1 MEEKEKG
8 ENEHTQPFTARGF
21 YGRAQ
26 SQDQVLL
33 RVAKTRKHLR
43 QRPLIRDYRPGILGP
58 PATWKTFRRQA
69 DAIKFAQV
77 QGNGLMVFS
86 FEGEALGQGGKRN
99 FVVTHPKMMWVHQCE
114 RNLTQRC
121 TYEVIQENSVCK
133 LYFDLEFMY
142 THNSES
148 DGLQMTNTFIKIVCY
163 FLLKEFGVHC
173 SRENIVDLTSHS
185 FAKFSRHLIFNIPDV
200 AFANNIYV
208 GNFVNMICN
217 QIRTWAREGM
227 KETLGFKFS
236 DVERLFV
243 TDTKGNKVLFC
254 DEGVYTKNR
263 NFRILRSTK
272 FGKNSPLVV
281 AQENQYV
288 PLKKAGESTEEL
300 LFMDSLVTTVRESPR
315 ILTFGDDGTKRSQC
329 QQERKGSGPGME
341 GFSHS
346 PYPEI
351 DKYIQS
357 ILGQGYIRCW
367 FYFPQ
372 SELLVYEIANNR
384 FCHNIGREHKS
395 NGIMYVA
402 NLKLAV
408 YYQKCHDPDCQDY
421 RSNPIPLPE
430 WTVFWKN
437 MGEDEVMEWI
447 QEPQS
452 DTTGIWND
460 SDDDSLLSMV
470 ATQVE
475 NEQKSSIMTAAATQF
490 ENEDDNNLI
499 IMAAAQVEKE
509 DLSDSELTS
518 AVSKFEMWDKID
530 EMSLSSL
537 SRQNSLQSSQK
548 SNPWDKLSLISSPN
562 SSFFDESSQKSSD
575 GCGINFGPETFSAD
589 QKVQQNL
596 NTYDFDSDEDFASA
610 AAKVEEEMRNQAWDE
625 VEFNS
630 CGLDDEDFL
639 LP

>member
-1 MEEKEKG
+1 MEEEEKG
-8 ENEHTQPFTARGF
+8 GNERTQPLTTRGF
-21 YGRAQ
+21 YGKGQ
-26 SQDQVLL
+26 SRDRVLL
-33 RVAKTRKHLR
+33 RIAKTRKHLK
-43 QRPLIRDYRPGILGP
+43 QRPLVSEYRPGILGP
-58 PATWKTFRRQA
+58 PTTWKTFRRQA

-99 FVVTHPKMMWVHQCE
+99 FVVTHPKMMWIHQCE
-114 RNLTQRC
+114 RSPTQRC

-142 THNSES
+142 MHSPES
-148 DGLQMTNTFIKIVCY
+148 DGVKMTNTFIKIVCY
-163 FLLKEFGVHC
+163 FLQKEFGVSC
-173 SRENIVDLTSHS
+173 SRKNIIDLTSHS
-185 FAKFSRHLIFNIPDV
+185 FAKFSRHLIFNIPGV
-200 AFANNIYV
+200 AFANNIHV
-208 GNFVNMICN
+208 GNFVIMICN

-227 KETLGFKFS
+227 KEMPGFTFS
-236 DVERLFV
+236 DVETLFV

-272 FGKNSPLVV
+272 LGKNTPLVI
-281 AQENQYV
+281 APENQYV
-288 PLKKAGESTEEL
+288 PLTKTGDSAEEVFFL
-300 LFMDSLVTTVRESPR
+300 DSLVTTVRESPK
-315 ILTFGDDGTKRSQC
+315 ILTFGDDGMKRLKCRQK
-329 QQERKGSGPGME
+329 EREGAGLGME

-357 ILGQGYIRCW
+357 ILGHGYIRCW

-395 NGIMYVA
+395 NGVMYVA

-408 YYQKCHDPDCQDY
+408 YYQKCHDSDCQDY

-437 MGEDEVMEWI
+437 MGDEEVMEWI
-447 QEPQS
+447 QGSQNGE
-452 DTTGIWND
+452 DDIW
-460 SDDDSLLSMV
+460 DDNEEDNSLLTM
-470 ATQVE
+470 
-475 NEQKSSIMTAAATQF
+475 AATQIENEHNNNIMDVAATEF
-490 ENEDDNNLI
+490 ENEDDNNLLL
-499 IMAAAQVEKE
+499 MAAAEVENE
-509 DLSDSELTS
+509 HLSDTKLNT
-518 AVSKFEMWDKID
+518 AVKKFEMWDKID

-537 SRQNSLQSSQK
+537 SRQSSQK
-548 SNPWDKLSLISSPN
+548 SNPWDRLSLISSPN
-562 SSFFDESSQKSSD
+562 SSFFDESSQKSLD
-575 GCGINFGPETFSAD
+575 DCRTNFCPETLLANQRVRKNS
-589 QKVQQNL
+589 
-596 NTYDFDSDEDFASA
+596 NTYDFDSDEEFASA
-610 AAKVEEEMRNQAWDE
+610 AAKVEDELQSQAGDE

-639 LP
+639 LPWM

>member
-1 MEEKEKG
+1 MMEEEEKG
-8 ENEHTQPFTARGF
+8 KSDHTQPFTARGF

-26 SQDQVLL
+26 SQDQVQL
-33 RVAKTRKHLR
+33 RIAKTRKHLK
-43 QRPLIRDYRPGILGP
+43 QRPLVSEYRPGILGP

-86 FEGEALGQGGKRN
+86 FEGEALGLGGKRN
-99 FVVTHPKMMWVHQCE
+99 FVVTHPKMMWNHQCQ
-114 RNLTQRC
+114 RSPTQRC

-142 THNSES
+142 MHNPEN
-148 DGLQMTNTFIKIVCY
+148 DGVQMTNAFIKIVCY
-163 FLLKEFGVHC
+163 FLLKEFGVCC
-173 SRENIVDLTSHS
+173 SRKNIIDLTSYS
-185 FAKFSRHLIFNIPDV
+185 FAKFSRHLIFNIPGV
-200 AFANNIYV
+200 AFANNIHV
-208 GNFVNMICN
+208 GNFVIMICN

-227 KETLGFKFS
+227 KEMPGFTFS
-236 DVERLFV
+236 DVEILFV

-272 FGKNSPLVV
+272 LGKNTPLVV

-288 PLKKAGESTEEL
+288 PLTKMGGSAEEM
-300 LFMDSLVTTVRESPR
+300 LFLDSLVTTVRESPK
-315 ILTFGDDGTKRSQC
+315 ILTFGDDEIRRPKIRQKEREGT
-329 QQERKGSGPGME
+329 GPGME

-357 ILGQGYIRCW
+357 ILGHGYVRCW

-395 NGIMYVA
+395 NGVMYVA

-408 YYQKCHDPDCQDY
+408 YYQKCHDSDCQDY

-430 WTVFWKN
+430 WTVFWKK
-437 MGEDEVMEWI
+437 MGEEEVLEWI
-447 QEPQS
+447 QDSQNGAN
-452 DTTGIWND
+452 DIWDDND
-460 SDDDSLLSMV
+460 DDDSLLTM
-470 ATQVE
+470 
-475 NEQKSSIMTAAATQF
+475 AATQIENELNNNIMDVAATEF
-490 ENEDDNNLI
+490 ENEDDNNLLL
-499 IMAAAQVEKE
+499 MAATQVENE
-509 DLSDSELTS
+509 YLSDSKLTNTI
-518 AVSKFEMWDKID
+518 KKIEMWDKID

-537 SRQNSLQSSQK
+537 SRQSSQK
-548 SNPWDKLSLISSPN
+548 SNPWDRLSLISSPN
-562 SSFFDESSQKSSD
+562 SSFFDESSQKSLD
-575 GCGINFGPETFSAD
+575 DCRTNLCPETFIAD
-589 QKVQQNL
+589 QKVRQNS
-596 NTYDFDSDEDFASA
+596 NIYDFESDEEFASA
-610 AAKVEEEMRNQAWDE
+610 AAKVEDELQKQAGDE

-630 CGLDDEDFL
+630 CGLDDDDFM